1 MLETFNNLQ
10 LSGFASLFEIAVTLN
25 LVYVVAEKAKQ
36 YGSTLTKN
44 FFQSGSNIEKRFVN
58 RFSLIDKESVETMPA
73 ITINQRSTEGEIQEA
88 KREIHKL
95 EDSKEKRIENLNRQT
110 DSRCVLT
117 SFSFISLYM
126 FFYSLMSLFVGGL
139 NITPFVKAYFS
150 TFTLLSI
157 IILSFVTIYG
167 EKTIPNKMSQDFSL
181 TNCCWTFLIVA
192 VLSLVSLLYR
202 MQLDCY
208 SSIYWPL
215 FILLSVI
222 LPYTAFVIFM
232 IIIHKRLLSLSSEL
246 NKEIAE
252 FDDECRKVEG
262 HIHQLKEVYELSINM
277 ESNQNN
283 TAQNKAQNEIVDNIK
298 I

>member
-1 MLETFNNLQ
+1 MLEMFNNLQ

-44 FFQSGSNIEKRFVN
+44 FFQSGTNIEKRFEK
-58 RFSLIDKESVETMPA
+58 RISLIDKESVETMPA
-73 ITINQRSTEGEIQEA
+73 ITINQRSTEGEIQKA

-95 EDSKEKRIENLNRQT
+95 EDSKEKRIDKLKKQT

-139 NITPFVKAYFS
+139 NLTPFVKAYFS

-157 IILSFVTIYG
+157 IILSCVTIYG
-167 EKTIPNKMSQDFSL
+167 EKTIPNKISQVLSL
-181 TNCCWTFLIVA
+181 TNCCWTFLLVTI
-192 VLSLVSLLYR
+192 LSLVSLLYR
-202 MQLDCY
+202 IQLDSYY
-208 SSIYWPL
+208 SVYWPL

-232 IIIHKRLLSLSSEL
+232 MIIHNRLLSLSSEL
-246 NKEIAE
+246 KEEIAE
-252 FDDECRKVEG
+252 FDNECRKVEG
-262 HIHQLKEVYELSINM
+262 HLHQLKEVYELSINM
-277 ESNQNN
+277 ESNQANMEHKN
-283 TAQNKAQNEIVDNIK
+283 QNAE
-298 I
+298 

>member
-1 MLETFNNLQ
+1 MLEMFNDIG
-10 LSGFASLFEIAVTLN
+10 LSGFSSLFEIAVTLN

-44 FFQSGSNIEKRFVN
+44 FFQSGANIEKRFVD
-58 RFSLIDKESVETMPA
+58 RISLVDKESVETMPA

-95 EDSKEKRIENLNRQT
+95 EDSKGNRIEQLKIQT

-117 SFSFISLYM
+117 SFSYISLYM

-139 NITPFVKAYFS
+139 NVTPFIKAYFS

-157 IILSFVTIYG
+157 IILTIVTVYG
-167 EKTIPNKMSQDFSL
+167 EKNIPNKISQKLSL
-181 TNCCWTFLIVA
+181 TNCCWTFLIAA

-202 MQLDCY
+202 TQLDNY
-208 SSIYWPL
+208 SSVYWPL
-215 FILLSVI
+215 IILLSVI

-232 IIIHKRLLSLSSEL
+232 MIIHERLLSLSSLL
-246 NKEIAE
+246 NKEVDE
-252 FDDECRKVEG
+252 FDSECRRVEG
-262 HIHQLKEVYELSINM
+262 HIHRLKEVYELSINM
-277 ESNQNN
+277 ESNQAK
-283 TAQNKAQNEIVDNIK
+283 TEH
-298 I
+298 

>member
-1 MLETFNNLQ
+1 MLETLNNLQ
-10 LSGFASLFEIAVTLN
+10 LSGFASLFEIAITLN

-44 FFQSGSNIEKRFVN
+44 FFQSGTNITKQFDKRI
-58 RFSLIDKESVETMPA
+58 SLIDKESVETMPA

-95 EDSKEKRIENLNRQT
+95 EDSKENRIKNLNKQT

-117 SFSFISLYM
+117 SFSFISFYM
-126 FFYSLMSLFVGGL
+126 FFFSLMSLFVGGL

-157 IILSFVTIYG
+157 VVLTLVTIYG
-167 EKTIPNKMSQDFSL
+167 EDTTPNKISQVLSL
-181 TNCCWTFLIVA
+181 TNCCWTFLTVA
-192 VLSLVSLLYR
+192 ILSLISILYR
-202 MQLDCY
+202 MQLESY

-232 IIIHKRLLSLSSEL
+232 VIIHKRLLSLSSVL
-246 NKEIAE
+246 NKEITE
-252 FDDECRKVEG
+252 FDNECREVEG

-277 ESNQNN
+277 ESNQGHTDRKNQN
-283 TAQNKAQNEIVDNIK
+283 TE
-298 I
+298 